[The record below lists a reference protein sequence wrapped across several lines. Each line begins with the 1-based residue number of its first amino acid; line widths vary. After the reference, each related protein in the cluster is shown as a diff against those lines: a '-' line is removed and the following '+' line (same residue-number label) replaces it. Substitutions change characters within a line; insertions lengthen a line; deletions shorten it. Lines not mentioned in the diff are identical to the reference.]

1 MRQLSIRSQAKQE
14 LIDITS
20 QVERVVREAGLE
32 EGLCSVFV
40 PHTTAGV
47 LINENADPS
56 VREDILMMLA
66 KLIPQSTHYKHSEG
80 NSPAH
85 IKSSLVG
92 SSVQVPVSE
101 GRLKLGTWQGIIFC
115 EFDGP
120 RNRNAWISLLSA

>member
-1 MRQLSIRSQAKQE
+1 VKRISIKTQAKQE
-14 LIDITS
+14 LIDITP
-20 QVERVVREAGLE
+20 QVERVVREAGVE
-32 EGLCSVFV
+32 EGLCAVFV

-56 VREDILMMLA
+56 VREDILMLLS
-66 KLIPQSTHYKHSEG
+66 KLVPQSSHYKHSEG

-92 SSVQVPVSE
+92 SSVQVPVSA
-101 GRLKLGTWQGIIFC
+101 GRLSLGTWQGIIFC

-120 RNRNAWISLLSA
+120 RTREAWISLLRA

>member
-1 MRQLSIRSQAKQE
+1 VKRISIKTQAKQE

-20 QVERVVREAGLE
+20 QVERVVREANLA
-32 EGLCSVFV
+32 EGICSIFV
-40 PHTTAGV
+40 PHTTAGI
-47 LINENADPS
+47 LINENADPA

-66 KLIPQSTHYKHSEG
+66 KLIPQSSHYRHSEG

-92 SSVQVPVSE
+92 SSVQVPVSG
-101 GRLKLGTWQGIIFC
+101 GRLLLGTWQGIIFG

-120 RNRNAWISLLSA
+120 RTREAWISLIAA